1 MIKIVTACGAGMGS
15 SLVLRMW
22 TEDVI
27 KEMGIDAKVE
37 AMDASGAKSARCDLV
52 LTSHSL
58 VNVVTNPSLHETRWV
73 TNYLDKVSIRKQLEE
88 YCDEH
93 KVTYKKKAK

>member
-1 MIKIVTACGAGMGS
+1 MITIVTACGAGQGS

-37 AMDASGAKSARCDLV
+37 ALDASMARSARCDLV
-52 LTSHSL
+52 MTSHAL
-58 VNVVTNPSLHETRWV
+58 VDVVSNPDRHETRWV
-73 TNYLDKVSIRKQLEE
+73 TNYIDKASIRQQLEE

-93 KVTYKKKAK
+93 KIPYKKKS

>member
-37 AMDASGAKSARCDLV
+37 AQDASGARSAKCDLV
-52 LTSHSL
+52 LTSHAL
-58 VNVVTNPSLHETRWV
+58 VDVVKNPDIHETRWV

-88 YCDEH
+88 FCDAH
-93 KVTYKKKAK
+93 GVTYKKKT

>member
-1 MIKIVTACGAGMGS
+1 MIKIITACGAGQGS

-37 AMDASGAKSARCDLV
+37 ALDASMARSARCDLV
-52 LTSHSL
+52 MTSKAL
-58 VNVVTNPSLHETRWV
+58 VDVVSNPDIHETRWV
-73 TNYLDKVSIRKQLEE
+73 TNYIDKASIRQQLEE

-93 KVTYKKKAK
+93 KIPYKKKS

>member
-37 AMDASGAKSARCDLV
+37 AQDASGAKSAKCDLV
-52 LTSHSL
+52 MTSHAL
-58 VNVVTNPSLHETRWV
+58 VDVVTNPTAHETRWV

-88 YCDEH
+88 FCDAH
-93 KVTYKKKAK
+93 GITYKKKA

>member
-1 MIKIVTACGAGMGS
+1 MFKIVTACGAGMGS

-37 AMDASGAKSARCDLV
+37 AMDASGARSAKCELV
-52 LTSHSL
+52 LTSHAL
-58 VNVVTNPSLHETRWV
+58 VDVVTNPECHETRWV
-73 TNYLDKVSIRKQLEE
+73 TNYIDKASIRQQLEG
-88 YCDEH
+88 YCNDH
-93 KVTYKKKAK
+93 KITYKKK

>member
-15 SLVLRMW
+15 SLILRMW

-37 AMDASGAKSARCDLV
+37 AQDASNAKGARCELV
-52 LTSHSL
+52 LTSHAL
-58 VNVVTNPSLHETRWV
+58 VDVVSNPDKHETRWV
-73 TNYLDKVSIRKQLEE
+73 TNYLDKGSIRKQLEE
-88 YCDEH
+88 YCTDH
-93 KVTYKKKAK
+93 KIAFKKKA

>member
-27 KEMGIDAKVE
+27 KDMGIDAKVE
-37 AMDASGAKSARCDLV
+37 AMDASGAKSAKCDLV
-52 LTSHSL
+52 LTSHAL
-58 VNVVTNPSLHETRWV
+58 VNVVTNPDRHETRWV
-73 TNYLDKVSIRKQLEE
+73 TNYIDKGSIRKQLEE
-88 YCDEH
+88 YCADH
-93 KVTYKKKAK
+93 KISFKKK

>member
-1 MIKIVTACGAGMGS
+1 MFKIVTACGAGMGS

-37 AMDASGAKSARCDLV
+37 AMDASGAKSAKCELV
-52 LTSHSL
+52 LTSHAL
-58 VNVVTNPSLHETRWV
+58 VDVVTNPDCHETRWV
-73 TNYLDKVSIRKQLEE
+73 TNYIDKVSIRQQLEG
-88 YCDEH
+88 YCDDH
-93 KVTYKKKAK
+93 KITYKKK

>member
-15 SLVLRMW
+15 CLILRMW

-27 KEMGIDAKVE
+27 KEMGINAKVE
-37 AMDASGAKSARCDLV
+37 AMDASGAKGARCDLV
-52 LTSHSL
+52 LTSHAL
-58 VNVVTNPSLHETRWV
+58 MNVVTNPDLHETRWV

-93 KVTYKKKAK
+93 HLTYKKKS

>member
-37 AMDASGAKSARCDLV
+37 AQDASGARSAKCDLV
-52 LTSHSL
+52 LTSHAL
-58 VNVVTNPSLHETRWV
+58 LNVVTNPDCHETRWV
-73 TNYLDKVSIRKQLEE
+73 TNYIDKGSIRKQLEE
-88 YCDEH
+88 YCTEH
-93 KVTYKKKAK
+93 NIPFKKKA

>member
-37 AMDASGAKSARCDLV
+37 AQDASGARSSKCDLV
-52 LTSHSL
+52 LTSHAL
-58 VNVVTNPSLHETRWV
+58 VNVVANPEIHETRWV
-73 TNYLDKVSIRKQLEE
+73 TNYIDKVSIRKQLEE
-88 YCDEH
+88 FCTEH
-93 KVTYKKKAK
+93 KIAFKKKA

>member
-27 KEMGIDAKVE
+27 KLMGIDAKVE

-52 LTSHSL
+52 LTSHAL
-58 VNVVTNPSLHETRWV
+58 VDVVNNPSLHETRWV
-73 TNYLDKVSIRKQLEE
+73 TNYLDKGSIRKQLEE
-88 YCDEH
+88 YCTEH
-93 KVTYKKKAK
+93 KIKYKK

>member
-37 AMDASGAKSARCDLV
+37 AQDASGARSSKCDLV
-52 LTSHSL
+52 LTSHAL
-58 VNVVTNPSLHETRWV
+58 VNVVANPEIHETRWV
-73 TNYLDKVSIRKQLEE
+73 TNYIDKVSIRKQLEE
-88 YCDEH
+88 FCTEH
-93 KVTYKKKAK
+93 KIAFKKKV

>member
-37 AMDASGAKSARCDLV
+37 AQDASGAKSAKCDLV
-52 LTSHSL
+52 LTSHAL
-58 VNVVTNPSLHETRWV
+58 LNVVTNPDAHETRWV
-73 TNYLDKVSIRKQLEE
+73 TNYIDKGSIRKQLEE
-88 YCDEH
+88 YCTEH
-93 KVTYKKKAK
+93 KIPFKKKA

>member
-27 KEMGIDAKVE
+27 REMGIDAKVE
-37 AMDASGAKSARCDLV
+37 AMDASGAKSAKCELV
-52 LTSHSL
+52 LTSHAL
-58 VNVVTNPSLHETRWV
+58 VNVVTNPDRHETRWV

-88 YCDEH
+88 YCTDH
-93 KVTYKKKAK
+93 KITFKPKK